1 MHDIHR
7 SIVDFTTLA
16 MTISL
21 LLSRAAAATGLAAF
35 IVGLAAQ
42 AAPVEQPKTTSEPG
56 HSLHGEA
63 FDEGPRQQAYLMDG
77 MPKLEFPVTTT
88 NALAQK
94 FFVQGLGQLHGFW
107 YFEAERSFR
116 QVAKLDTNC
125 AMAFWGMTMAN
136 VQNEKRA
143 KEFLQIAVKM
153 TNGIS
158 RREYLYIDSLGQF
171 YEIGR
176 KEKSTNETDRHR
188 QYVRSLEQIVEE
200 FPDDIEAKAFL
211 VFKIW
216 ENGGRIKISSHTA
229 VDALAKEILTASP
242 LHPIHHARIHFWN
255 GEVDRRALN
264 SAARC
269 GEGSPAIAHM
279 WHMPG
284 HTYSSL
290 HRYSDAA
297 WQQEASARVDHAYM
311 IRNQILPDQIHNY
324 AHNNEW
330 LVSNL
335 SYLGRVHEAID
346 LARNLIEL
354 PRHPRHNSLS
364 KPKPAP
370 SSSQEGAS
378 TNTPPQRTLTDSS
391 IAANSRRQNSA
402 VQGRRRLF
410 ETLVR
415 WELWPSILQMRGTL
429 YLEPTE
435 APEERA
441 KVIRLLGLASFATGD
456 RSAGARQIEA
466 LESLLKEQK
475 NLRQQDVDDAEAKA
489 KKEKLPDDKILK
501 AMNDALQAHMDKI
514 KATEKILSE
523 LKLYSALAAKDLDEA
538 RKQLEANTDLP
549 KERLAQVHL
558 QLNNPEQAVKV
569 AEEAVKGASNQVQV
583 LANYVEIL
591 ERSGKTNEA
600 ATAFATLRSVA
611 GHSDLDSPILQRLA
625 PIAKRLQF
633 PSDWRLPAEAASD
646 LGQRPPL
653 ESLGP
658 FRWHPAQAQPWELAD
673 AQGKKVSLSDYRGKP
688 VLVIFYLGYG
698 CRHCLEQLNAFAPA
712 AKKFA
717 KSGINLVAISTDSPD
732 GLQKTFAESNEPFP
746 FPILSN
752 STLDVFKAYR
762 AFDDFEEMPL
772 HGTFLIDGKGLVRWL
787 DISYEPFT
795 DVDFLHAEA
804 ERLLAMP
811 GPSDFAQRT
820 KKAPARSP
828 KGNSVL

>member
-21 LLSRAAAATGLAAF
+21 LLSRAAAVTGLAAF
-35 IVGLAAQ
+35 IFGLAAQ
-42 AAPVEQPKTTSEPG
+42 AAPTEPPKTTSEPG

-77 MPKLEFPVTTT
+77 MPKLVFPVTTT

-143 KEFLQIAVKM
+143 KEFLQMAVKM

-158 RREYLYIDSLGQF
+158 RREYLYVDSLGQF

-176 KEKSTNETDRHR
+176 KEKSANDTDRHR

-200 FPDDIEAKAFL
+200 FPEDTEAKAFL

-216 ENGGRIKISSHTA
+216 ENGGRIKISSHMA
-229 VDALAKEILTASP
+229 VDALANEILAANP

-269 GEGSPAIAHM
+269 GQGSPAIAHM

-370 SSSQEGAS
+370 SSSQEGSS

-410 ETLVR
+410 ETLVK
-415 WELWPSILQMRGTL
+415 WELWPSILQMRGTI

-435 APEERA
+435 LPEEKA
-441 KVIRLLGLASFATGD
+441 KVIRLFGLASFATGD
-456 RSAGARQIEA
+456 RSAGAKQIEA
-466 LESLLKEQK
+466 LENLLKEQK

-538 RKQLEANTDLP
+538 RKQLEANTDLA

-558 QLNNPEQAVKV
+558 QLNNPEQAARV

-600 ATAFATLRSVA
+600 ATAFTTLRSVA

-633 PSDWRLPAEAASD
+633 PSDWRLPPEAASD

-712 AKKFA
+712 ARKFA

-732 GLQKTFAESNEPFP
+732 GLQKTFAEGNEPFP

-762 AFDDFEEMPL
+762 AFDDFEEIPL

-804 ERLLAMP
+804 ERLLSMP

-820 KKAPARSP
+820 KKPPARSP